1 MCKDEAMNPT
11 SLLGLGD
18 ELSAAFAK
26 LGYKEPTRIQSL
38 AIPALLARKDL
49 FIQSETGT
57 GKTFA
62 YLAPIFSLIKGLDA
76 SRGPLALVL
85 CPTQELVVQV
95 AKKAEELAVAAG
107 LNIGV
112 CPVIGGSP
120 LSRQEA
126 ALKHKPLL
134 VVGSPG
140 RTLDLVSLRD
150 LRLDGL
156 QFLVLDE
163 GDRLFTKE
171 YRDVVTDLLRRAP
184 KKATRLLASATIL
197 DSTKAAAA
205 VFMNSPESIDLLDEG
220 VLRNDIEHWVFYVEH
235 RKKLDFL
242 RRLDHALKP
251 KRCLVFASSG
261 DRVAKAAERLQERGM
276 SAESLLSR
284 QEKEH
289 RRLAIERFEAGSL
302 RYLVTSDLGAR
313 GLDIPEISH
322 IISLDFPEE
331 GSYYVHRAGRTGRA
345 GLKGISILLAD
356 TVELKRA
363 AKLAVDRGFVFRTK
377 VLVEGQ
383 VEEPP
388 VEEFFAEVE
397 KGEEERRDYLRNRK
411 PGPRPR

>member
-1 MCKDEAMNPT
+1 MNPT

-18 ELSAAFAK
+18 ELLAAFGK

-38 AIPALLARKDL
+38 AVPAILARKDL
-49 FIQSETGT
+49 FIQSETGM

-62 YLAPIFSLIKGLDA
+62 YLAPIFTTIRGMDA
-76 SRGPLALVL
+76 SHGPLALIL

-95 AKKAEELAVAAG
+95 ARKAGELAAAAG
-107 LNIGV
+107 LVLGI

-126 ALKHKPLL
+126 ALKRKPQI

-140 RTLDLVSLRD
+140 RTLDLVSMRD
-150 LRLDGL
+150 LKLENL

-163 GDRLFTKE
+163 GDRLFAKE
-171 YRDVVTDLLRRAP
+171 YRDTVTELLRRAP

-197 DSTKAAAA
+197 DSTKAAASA
-205 VFMNSPESIDLLDEG
+205 YMKDPESIDLLDEG
-220 VLRNDIEHWVFYVEH
+220 VLSRDIEHWVFYVEH

-242 RRLDHALKP
+242 RRLDNALKP
-251 KRCLVFASSG
+251 TRCLVFASSG
-261 DRVAKAAERLQERGM
+261 DRVAKAAEKLEERGI

-289 RRLAIERFEAGSL
+289 RRLAIEGLESGAL

-313 GLDIPEISH
+313 GLDIQAISH

-331 GSYYVHRAGRTGRA
+331 ASFYVHRAGRTGRA

-356 TVELKRA
+356 TVELRRA

-377 VLVEGQ
+377 ALIEGQ
-383 VEEPP
+383 VAEPP

-397 KGEEERRDYLRNRK
+397 KGEDERRDYLRKRDAGK
-411 PGPRPR
+411 RTR